1 MKIRTYTVAALV
13 ASTAMVAGLTGCGS
27 GGSSGGGSSASTAA
41 GATAGQVT
49 SALPTVDRD
58 SSGYAF
64 QSAYNNGVR
73 NTEITAL
80 EVATVGTQ
88 TGVLV
93 ADAPFSNITAVASGT
108 APQFEVKASYDVSTF
123 ATVGTATYAA
133 TANRDAPGAG
143 ELYIRDAGTGSWS
156 VVPGY
161 GGENELVAA
170 ALDSATLITAA
181 GSIARPM
188 KITENGIEIAA
199 INSAR
204 PTAALA
210 YDGTMY
216 IGATESN
223 ATGGAASL
231 VAVQSSG
238 ASQISLPVAGIGQ
251 GVFQRVTGMATAD
264 VNSGVKVLFVS
275 VGEFDDQ
282 GQALSGSLLVSANGQ
297 SFESLASYVGRAPT
311 AVAWIDSTIYVGTS
325 AGELLYRDDNGDFQQ
340 DSIPTNLGITALLVH
355 GTDLYVGCSDPSG
368 AQLYHRVPNSGSVTP
383 NPGPT
388 PPVSTDYF
396 YNPDIAA
403 IFASKCAAC
412 HNGGVP
418 AAEAAWPLTNPAS
431 MTADHTEVQSRIDLA
446 NPAQSELILKAVN
459 DAPHVGGE
467 VIKKTDP
474 EYQVLVDWITQGA
487 KFDNSGP
494 GPAPALNTFDGDVA
508 LLLSDCSGCHGG
520 GANNLTANPN
530 NLTASYNSFVSKT
543 NQTPGQEAMSLLLR
557 KASQSNNTTHG
568 GLTVWAVGSAKY
580 NAVLKWIEDGVLRN

>member
-1 MKIRTYTVAALV
+1 GGGGGGGDF
-13 ASTAMVAGLTGCGS
+13 ASTT
-27 GGSSGGGSSASTAA
+27 A

-58 SSGYAF
+58 ASGYTF
-64 QSAYNNGVR
+64 QNAYNNGVR

-80 EVATVGTQ
+80 EIATVGTQ

-108 APQFEVKASYDVSTF
+108 APQFEVKASYDVRSF
-123 ATVGTATYAA
+123 ATIGTATYAA

-143 ELYIRDAGTGSWS
+143 ELYVRDAGTGSWS

-161 GGENELVAA
+161 GAENELIVA
-170 ALDSATLITAA
+170 ALDSATMVTAA

-188 KITENGIEIAA
+188 KIAENGIEIAA

-210 YDGTMY
+210 YDGQMY
-216 IGATESN
+216 IGATESG
-223 ATGGAASL
+223 ATGGACSL
-231 VAVQSSG
+231 VAVASG
-238 ASQISLPVAGIGQ
+238 SANQISLPVAAIGQ

-282 GQALSGSLLVSANGQ
+282 GKALSGSLLVSADGQ
-297 SFESLASYVGRAPT
+297 NFEALASYTDKAPT

-325 AGELLYRDDNGDFQQ
+325 DGELLYRDDNGDFQQ
-340 DSIPTNLGITALLVH
+340 DNVPTNLGITALLVH
-355 GTDLYVGCSDPSG
+355 GTDLYIGCEDPSG

-383 NPGPT
+383 GPAPTPGPVT
-388 PPVSTDYF
+388 TDYF

-418 AAEAAWPLTNPAS
+418 AAEASWPLTDPAS
-431 MTADHTEVQSRIDLA
+431 MQADHTEVQSRLDLA
-446 NPAQSELILKAVN
+446 NPAQSILIMKAVN

-474 EYQVLVDWITQGA
+474 EYQVLVDWVTQGA

-494 GPAPALNTFDGDVA
+494 APTPSPNTFNTDVFG
-508 LLLSDCSGCHGG
+508 LLSTSCRGCHGNG
-520 GANNLTANPN
+520 SNNFNAGPDQ
-530 NLTASYNSFVSKT
+530 TASYNSAVSKT
-543 NQTPGQEAMSLLLR
+543 NQTPGQEAMSELLR
-557 KASQSNNTTHG
+557 KASRSNNTAHG
-568 GLTVWAVGSAKY
+568 GGTVWAVGSPQY
-580 NAVLKWIEDGVLRN
+580 NAVLKWIEDGVLRQ